1 MNSSRDKDM
10 SSTVD
15 NSSAKG
21 NILMISTLAVSL
33 VAPLALIILSYI
45 EVITGTAE
53 WIAAFGVIASTI
65 YIIGGS
71 IWMFAQDAKDGQ
83 NLADG

>member
-1 MNSSRDKDM
+1 M

-21 NILMISTLAVSL
+21 NILMISTLAITL
-33 VAPLALIILSYI
+33 VAPLALILLSYI

>member
-1 MNSSRDKDM
+1 M
-10 SSTVD
+10 SSSVD
-15 NSSAKG
+15 NSSLRG
-21 NILMISTLAVSL
+21 NILMISTLAISL

-45 EVITGTAE
+45 EVISGTAE
-53 WIAAFGVIASTI
+53 YIAAFGVVASTV

-71 IWMFAQDAKDGQ
+71 VWMFIQDARDGK

>member
-1 MNSSRDKDM
+1 M
-10 SSTVD
+10 SSTVN
-15 NSSAKG
+15 NSGARG
-21 NILMISTLAVSL
+21 NVLMIST
-33 VAPLALIILSYI
+33 LALIILSYI
-45 EVITGTAE
+45 EIISGTAE

-71 IWMFAQDAKDGQ
+71 IWMFSQDVKDGQ

>member
-1 MNSSRDKDM
+1 M

-15 NSSAKG
+15 NSGVRG
-21 NILMISTLAVSL
+21 NILMISTLAISL
-33 VAPLALIILSYI
+33 VVPLALIILSYI
-45 EVITGTAE
+45 GIISGTAE
-53 WIAAFGVIASTI
+53 YIAAFGVIASTI

-71 IWMFAQDAKDGQ
+71 IWMFSQDAKDGK

>member
-1 MNSSRDKDM
+1 MSSSAENSSLR
-10 SSTVD
+10 
-15 NSSAKG
+15 G
-21 NILMISTLAVSL
+21 NILMISSLVVSL

-45 EVITGTAE
+45 GIISGTAE
-53 WIAAFGVIASTI
+53 YIAAFGVVASTI

-71 IWMFAQDAKDGQ
+71 IWMFLQDAQDGK

>member
-1 MNSSRDKDM
+1 MWESGM
-10 SSTVD
+10 SSTVN
-15 NSSAKG
+15 NSGVKG
-21 NILMISTLAVSL
+21 NILMISTLAISL

-45 EVITGTAE
+45 GMISGTAE
-53 WIAAFGVIASTI
+53 YIAAFGVIASTI

-71 IWMFAQDAKDGQ
+71 IWMFSQDVKDGK

>member
-1 MNSSRDKDM
+1 MLFRSNM
-10 SSTVD
+10 GSTVD
-15 NSSAKG
+15 NSGVKG
-21 NILMISTLAVSL
+21 NILMISTLAVTL

-45 EVITGTAE
+45 EVISGTAE
-53 WIAAFGVIASTI
+53 YIAAIGVIASTI

-71 IWMFAQDAKDGQ
+71 IWMFSQDAKDGH

>member
-1 MNSSRDKDM
+1 M
-10 SSTVD
+10 SSTVN
-15 NSSAKG
+15 NSGVKG
-21 NILMISTLAVSL
+21 NILMISTLAISL

-45 EVITGTAE
+45 GMISGTAE
-53 WIAAFGVIASTI
+53 YIAAFGVIASTI

-71 IWMFAQDAKDGQ
+71 IWMFSQDVKDGK

>member
-1 MNSSRDKDM
+1 M

-15 NSSAKG
+15 NSGARG
-21 NILMISTLAVSL
+21 NILMISTLVVTL

-45 EVITGTAE
+45 EIISGTAE

-71 IWMFAQDAKDGQ
+71 IWMFSQDVKDGQ

>member
-1 MNSSRDKDM
+1 M
-10 SSTVD
+10 SSSVD
-15 NSSAKG
+15 NSSLRG
-21 NILMISTLAVSL
+21 NILMISTLAISL

-45 EVITGTAE
+45 EVISGTAE
-53 WIAAFGVIASTI
+53 YIAAFGVVASTV

-71 IWMFAQDAKDGQ
+71 VWMFIQDAQDGK

>member
-1 MNSSRDKDM
+1 MG
-10 SSTVD
+10 STVD
-15 NSSAKG
+15 NSG
-21 NILMISTLAVSL
+21 LRGHILMISSLAVSL

-45 EVITGTAE
+45 GVISGTAE
-53 WIAAFGVIASTI
+53 YIAAFGVVASTI

-71 IWMFAQDAKDGQ
+71 IWMFLQDVQDGK

>member
-1 MNSSRDKDM
+1 M
-10 SSTVD
+10 SSTVN
-15 NSSAKG
+15 NSGARG
-21 NILMISTLAVSL
+21 NVLMISTLAITL

-45 EVITGTAE
+45 EIISGTAE

-65 YIIGGS
+65 GGS
-71 IWMFAQDAKDGQ
+71 IWMFSQDVKDGQ